1 MYSLECKPPPQR
13 CASMNRNLVVIVDA
27 RCHSVIVLFAFLLVV
42 HYAFTQIPILN
53 VAGDVLVEIAIMD
66 ISLSSGNSVDKIAV
80 KEILQY

>member
-1 MYSLECKPPPQR
+1 M
-13 CASMNRNLVVIVDA
+13 
-27 RCHSVIVLFAFLLVV
+27 IVLFTSLVGS
-42 HYAFTQIPILN
+42 ALTFTQIPILN